1 MEEKTYI
8 VTGMTCASCSIAVSK
23 SLKKI
28 DGVES
33 ADVNL
38 TTERVTVRES
48 RTLPFEELKLAVENA
63 GYDLQEITQVRNV
76 TLNIEGMTCASCSA
90 AVERALKKQNGVQAA
105 SVNLATNKASV
116 TYDPAIVK
124 MGTLKKAVE
133 NAGYKA
139 TEIQGQKDV
148 DADTLR
154 RQKALK
160 DMTFRLILSAVF
172 AIPLLYIAMGHMFP
186 TLKLWLPEFLNHHMY
201 PTNFAVTQ
209 LLLSLPILYAGRK
222 FFTVGTKTLIKG
234 SPNMDTLVAIGTGAA
249 FLYGVYNTI
258 LISAGNVKLVSDL
271 YFESAGVVITLILL
285 GKWLE
290 ENSKGKTSQ
299 AIKKLMG
306 LAPKTAHLIVTGE
319 ETQDVSLE
327 DVAVGD
333 LLLVKPGE
341 RIPVDGIVEGGQ
353 SAVDESML
361 TGESLPIDKNP
372 GDKVT
377 GGALN
382 TNGALTM
389 RAKAVGEATA
399 LAQIIKLVEDAQG
412 KKAPIARL
420 ADIISAYFVPVV
432 IVIAF
437 LASGYWAL
445 QGKEF
450 SFVLNIFVT
459 VLVIACPC
467 ALGLATP
474 TAIMVGTGRGAQMGV
489 LYKGGEALEAA
500 HHVNAVIFDKT
511 GTLTNGKPALTDL
524 ISYTRE
530 ENEFLSIL
538 ASAESSSEHPLA
550 LAVIAEATKRGL
562 KLETVDQFTAVSGRG
577 LKALVS
583 GYEVLIGNPAWMLEN
598 NVTFPL
604 ESRLDEWSNQGKTV
618 LLAAIDQKAEGMI
631 AVADTV
637 KESSRDAVARLKK
650 MGIKIAMITGD
661 NKKTADAIAKQVGID
676 WVLAEV
682 LPQDKGNEVD
692 KLKQQGY
699 NVAMVGDGINDAV
712 ALAKADTGIAIGSG
726 TDVAIESADI
736 VLMKS
741 DLNDV
746 VTALKLSK
754 ATLTNIKQNL
764 FWAFIYNIVG
774 IPFAAGVFYFFK
786 GPLLN
791 PVFAGAAMAM
801 SSVSVVTNALR
812 LRFFKLR

>member
-8 VTGMTCASCSIAVSK
+8 VTGMTCASCSAAVTR
-23 SLKKI
+23 SLKKL
-28 DGVES
+28 DGVQK

-38 TTERVTVRES
+38 TTERVVVETDLDFE
-48 RTLPFEELKLAVENA
+48 TLKNAVSKA
-63 GYDLQEITQVRNV
+63 GYGLEEIKSQRNV
-76 TLNIEGMTCASCSA
+76 TLEIEGMTCASCSA
-90 AVERALKKQNGVQAA
+90 AVERALKKQNGVSSA
-105 SVNLATNKASV
+105 SVNLATNKATVS
-116 TYDPAIVK
+116 YDPALIK
-124 MGTLKKAVE
+124 LGTLKKAVE

-139 TEIQGQKDV
+139 SEAVVVNV
-148 DADTLR
+148 DEDAKR
-154 RQKALK
+154 RQAALK
-160 DMTFRLILSAVF
+160 DMTIRLLMATVF

-186 TLKLWLPEFLNHHMY
+186 SLKIVLPDFMNHHKQ
-201 PTNFAVTQ
+201 PLNFALVQ
-209 LLLSLPILYAGRK
+209 LFLSLPILYAGRK
-222 FFTVGTKTLIKG
+222 FFTIGMKTLFKG

-258 LISAGNVKLVSDL
+258 GIYLGNFDLVNEL

-290 ENSKGKTSQ
+290 ERSKGKTSQ

-306 LAPKTAHLIVTGE
+306 LTPKTAHLLVDGE
-319 ETQDVSLE
+319 TTDVALD

-333 LLLVKPGE
+333 MLLVKPGE
-341 RIPVDGIVEGGQ
+341 RIPVDGIVVSGQ

-361 TGESLPIDKNP
+361 TGESLPVDKSV

-377 GGALN
+377 GGSLN
-382 TNGALTM
+382 RNGMLTM
-389 RAKAVGEATA
+389 KAKAVGEATA

-412 KKAPIARL
+412 QKAPIAKL

-437 LASGYWAL
+437 LSAGFWAM
-445 QGKEF
+445 QGESF
-450 SFVLNIFVT
+450 SFILNRFVT
-459 VLVIACPC
+459 ILVIACPC

-474 TAIMVGTGRGAQMGV
+474 TAIMVGTGRGAQLGV
-489 LYKGGEALEAA
+489 LYKGGEALETA

-511 GTLTNGKPALTDL
+511 GTLTKGEPTLTDL
-524 ISYTRE
+524 ISYGRD
-530 ENEFLSIL
+530 ENELLTLL

-550 LAVIAEATKRGL
+550 LAITQTATQRGL
-562 KLETVDQFTAVSGRG
+562 KLLPVQSFTAISGRG
-577 LKALVS
+577 LSASVDNH
-583 GYEVLIGNPAWMLEN
+583 EILIGNPNWMTENGVVFDDLSQLDAW
-598 NVTFPL
+598 
-604 ESRLDEWSNQGKTV
+604 SDQGKTV
-618 LLAAIDQKAEGMI
+618 LLAAIDKKAEGMI
-631 AVADTV
+631 AVADVV
-637 KESSRDAVARLKK
+637 KDSSKEAVAKLKK

-661 NKKTADAIAKQVGID
+661 NQKTADAIAKQVGID

-699 NVAMVGDGINDAV
+699 TVAMVGDGINDAV

-726 TDVAIESADI
+726 TDVAMESADI
-736 VLMKS
+736 VLMRS

-746 VTALKLSK
+746 VSALKLSK

-764 FWAFIYNIVG
+764 FWAFIYNIIG
-774 IPFAAGVFYFFK
+774 IPFAAGVFYYFG
-786 GPLLN
+786 GPQLN
-791 PVFAGAAMAM
+791 PVFAGAAMAL

-812 LRFFKLR
+812 LRFFKVR

>member
-8 VTGMTCASCSIAVSK
+8 VTGMTCASCSAAVSR
-23 SLKKI
+23 SLKKLEGI
-28 DGVES
+28 EA

-38 TTERVTVRES
+38 TTERVTVRAE
-48 RTLPFEELKLAVENA
+48 RTLPFSDLKLAVEKA
-63 GYDLQEITQVRNV
+63 GYGLEEISSVRNV
-76 TLNIEGMTCASCSA
+76 SLDIEGMTCASCSA
-90 AVERALKKQNGVQAA
+90 AVERALKKQNGVTLA
-105 SVNLATNKASV
+105 SVNLATNKATVS
-116 TYDPAIVK
+116 YDPAIIK
-124 MGTLKKAVE
+124 MQALKKAVE

-139 TEIQGQKDV
+139 SESQAVINV
-148 DADTLR
+148 DEDTR
-154 RQKALK
+154 RREAALK
-160 DMTFRLILSAVF
+160 EMTFRLSLAAVF
-172 AIPLLYIAMGHMFP
+172 ALPLLYIAMGHMFP
-186 TLKLWLPEFLNHHMY
+186 SLKIWLPEFLNHHKY
-201 PTNFAVTQ
+201 PETFAMVQ
-209 LLLSLPILYAGRK
+209 LLLTLPILYAGLK
-222 FFTVGTKTLIKG
+222 FFTIGLKTLLKG

-258 LISAGNVKLVSDL
+258 LIYGGDLALVNDL

-290 ENSKGKTSQ
+290 ERSKGKTSQ

-306 LAPKTAHLIVTGE
+306 LAPKTAHLLVDD

-333 LLLVKPGE
+333 VLIVKPGE
-341 RIPVDGIVEGGQ
+341 RIPVDGIVERGQ

-372 GDKVT
+372 GDRVT
-377 GGALN
+377 GGSLN
-382 TNGALTM
+382 RNSVLTM

-412 KKAPIARL
+412 KKAPIAKL
-420 ADIISAYFVPVV
+420 ADVISAYFVPVV

-437 LASGYWAL
+437 AAAGFWTL

-450 SFVLNIFVT
+450 SFVLNSFVT

-474 TAIMVGTGRGAQMGV
+474 TAIMVGTGRGAQLGV
-489 LYKGGEALEAA
+489 LYKGGEALETA

-511 GTLTNGKPALTDL
+511 GTLTKGMPTLTDMV
-524 ISYTRE
+524 SFGWD
-530 ENEFLSIL
+530 ENELLGIL
-538 ASAESSSEHPLA
+538 ASAESVSEHPLA
-550 LAVIAEATKRGL
+550 LAVVASAKEKNL
-562 KLETVDQFTAVSGRG
+562 KLSAVDTFTAVSGRG
-577 LKALVS
+577 LKAVVDNH
-583 GYEVLIGNPAWMLEN
+583 EILIGNPAWMKEN
-598 NVTFPL
+598 NVDFPGNN
-604 ESRLDEWSNQGKTV
+604 RLDEWSEEGKTV
-618 LLAAIDQKAEGMI
+618 LLAAIDKQAAGMI
-631 AVADTV
+631 AVADVV
-637 KESSRDAVARLKK
+637 KESSKDAVAKLKK

-661 NKKTADAIAKQVGID
+661 NQKTANAIAKQVGID

-699 NVAMVGDGINDAV
+699 VVAMVGDGINDAV

-726 TDVAIESADI
+726 TDVAMESADI
-736 VLMKS
+736 VLMRS
-741 DLNDV
+741 DLSDV
-746 VTALKLSK
+746 VSALKLSK

-774 IPFAAGVFYFFK
+774 IPFAAGVFYYFG